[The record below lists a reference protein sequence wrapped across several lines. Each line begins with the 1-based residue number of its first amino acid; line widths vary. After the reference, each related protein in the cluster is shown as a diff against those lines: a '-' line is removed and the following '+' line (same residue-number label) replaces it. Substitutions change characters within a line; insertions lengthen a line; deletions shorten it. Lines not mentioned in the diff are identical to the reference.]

1 MIYTPKLKLG
11 DKVGILSPSGGLPQ
25 IFPEVFDQGLERLRS
40 VFSLIPVEY
49 PTTRKLNSTPQ
60 ERAKDLHDALL
71 DRSIKGIICSIG
83 GDDQIK
89 LLKYLNS
96 QIVKSNPK
104 FFMGYSD
111 ATNLCQYLTQ
121 IGGYVTYYGPAIMSQ
136 FGMSGQ
142 MDDYTIKNLKYVFFE
157 TGELEIKPSPK
168 YTEHYLSWRDVDS
181 LDKVRPMLNP
191 PEWIWH
197 NFKTSQI
204 IGETW
209 GGCLEILDFQ
219 MRANK
224 YLPSEDFLQ
233 NKIFY
238 LETSEERPDSNYVY
252 RVLMGM
258 GERGWLNKFKA
269 VLVGRAR
276 YLETGENYDRG
287 IIEKYRADQKNSII
301 QAFEEY
307 APEIPII
314 FNLDFGHTD
323 PIFTIPNGGECRI
336 DSFNKRLYF
345 RY

>member
-1 MIYTPKLKLG
+1 MLYSPKLKPG
-11 DKVGILSPSGGLPQ
+11 DKIAILSPSGGLPE
-25 IFPEVFDQGLERLRS
+25 IFPEVFDQGLERLKNI
-40 VFSLIPVEY
+40 FGLIPVEY
-49 PTTRKLNSTPQ
+49 PTTRKLNSTPE
-60 ERAKDLHDALL
+60 ERVANLHYALS
-71 DRSIKGIICSIG
+71 DKEVKGIICSIG

-89 LLKYLNS
+89 LLKYLDPKV
-96 QIVKSNPK
+96 VKSNPK

-121 IGGYVTYYGPAIMSQ
+121 IGGYVTYYGPATMSQ
-136 FGMSGQ
+136 FGMSGK
-142 MDDYTIKNLKYVFFE
+142 MDNYTVQNLKQLFFE
-157 TGELEIKPSPK
+157 TGEVEITPSPK
-168 YTEHYLSWRDVDS
+168 YSENCLNWRNIDELS
-181 LDKVRPMLNP
+181 KVRPMLDA

-197 NFKTSQI
+197 NFKTPEI

-224 YLPSEDFLQ
+224 YLPSESFLQ
-233 NKIFY
+233 DKILY

-258 GERGWLNKFKA
+258 GERGWLSKFKA

-276 YLETGENYDRG
+276 YLETGEEYNQE
-287 IIEKYRADQKNSII
+287 IIEKYRTDQKNSII
-301 QAFEEY
+301 QAFDEY
-307 APEIPII
+307 APETPIV

-336 DSFNKRLYF
+336 DGTNKKLF
-345 RY
+345 LRY